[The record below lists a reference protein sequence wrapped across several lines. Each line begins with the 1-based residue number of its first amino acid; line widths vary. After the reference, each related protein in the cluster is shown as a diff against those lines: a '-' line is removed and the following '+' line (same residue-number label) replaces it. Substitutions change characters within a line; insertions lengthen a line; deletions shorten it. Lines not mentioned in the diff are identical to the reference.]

1 LAPVQ
6 ISITSAGIIF
16 TFVGK
21 EIVDI
26 VSNGKFTVAA
36 AYIPALFVIALIQTT
51 ERPANAIVC
60 ASGRA
65 ASATW
70 IRAAMALGSFVAL
83 FPIIILFGI
92 KGVVAICI
100 IETVASRLC
109 LRMLASRERKVPFQ
123 DHVAIFGS
131 FAIIAETAYVHWVVP
146 PLSSQLAL
154 MAVGIVMLIVV
165 GRRSIAEMI
174 SGARQILRPI

>member
-1 LAPVQ
+1 M
-6 ISITSAGIIF
+6 
-16 TFVGK
+16 FVGK

-26 VSNGKFTVAA
+26 ISNGKFTVAA

-60 ASGRA
+60 ASDRA

-70 IRAAMALGSFVAL
+70 TRTVMALGSFIAL
-83 FPIIILFGI
+83 FPTIVLFGI

-100 IETVASRLC
+100 IEAVAYRLY
-109 LRMLASRERKVPFQ
+109 LRILAGRERKVPFQ
-123 DHVAIFGS
+123 DHVAVFGC
-131 FAIIAETAYVHWVVP
+131 FAIVAETAYVHWVVP
-146 PLSSQLAL
+146 PLTIQLAL
-154 MAVGIVMLIVV
+154 MAVGIAMLIVV

-174 SGARQILRPI
+174 SGAHQIVLGRPI